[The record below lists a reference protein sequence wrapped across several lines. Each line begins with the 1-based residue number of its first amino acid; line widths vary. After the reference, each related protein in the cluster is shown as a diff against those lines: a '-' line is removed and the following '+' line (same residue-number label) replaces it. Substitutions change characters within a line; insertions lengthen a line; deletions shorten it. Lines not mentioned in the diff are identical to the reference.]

1 MELLENN
8 FQVEYWAEDKPIP
21 RESLMSG
28 VKDKDGLLC
37 LLTDKIDKQVVEC
50 GGDLKVVATMSV
62 GCDHLD
68 VQLLRDRNIRIGY
81 TPDVLTAATADLTV
95 SLLLATSRRILEGN
109 QALKSGGWSSWSPLW
124 LCGPALRGSTV
135 GIVGLGRIGQAV
147 QNRLVPFGVG
157 KFVYSG
163 RSKKPQ
169 HTEAGASFVSFDD
182 LVSSSDFVII
192 TTSYTEE
199 MKHLFDQSVFKK
211 MKNSAILINI
221 SRGGIINQDDL
232 VEALDTK
239 EIYAAGL
246 DVMVPEPLPTDHPLA
261 KLDNCVLLPHL
272 GSAETETRQTM
283 ALMTVNNIITALKG
297 DTMPAEY

>member
-28 VKDKDGLLC
+28 VKDKEALLC

-109 QALKSGGWSSWSPLW
+109 QALK
-124 LCGPALRGSTV
+124 V
-135 GIVGLGRIGQAV
+135 
-147 QNRLVPFGVG
+147 
-157 KFVYSG
+157 K
-163 RSKKPQ
+163 
-169 HTEAGASFVSFDD
+169 
-182 LVSSSDFVII
+182 
-192 TTSYTEE
+192 
-199 MKHLFDQSVFKK
+199 
-211 MKNSAILINI
+211 
-221 SRGGIINQDDL
+221 
-232 VEALDTK
+232 
-239 EIYAAGL
+239 
-246 DVMVPEPLPTDHPLA
+246 
-261 KLDNCVLLPHL
+261 
-272 GSAETETRQTM
+272 
-283 ALMTVNNIITALKG
+283 
-297 DTMPAEY
+297 